1 MEMPKDYEETVG
13 ITGEYERVEAGGYI
27 CKIVNAKTEKSQ
39 AGNEMLVLAIDIA
52 EGEHQG
58 YFKRRYDELV
68 KQCTDPSKMPKYP
81 NNAVHRIM
89 VLDKEGKCNRFFK
102 GFGTI
107 IEESNQNYKWT
118 GDEKSLKDKKIGVV
132 FGEEEYQGNNGQIK
146 TSTKIRSIRSVQAIE
161 DGKFEIPEKKK
172 LAAQNNIFDTT
183 VSDDDDLPF

>member
-27 CKIVNAKTEKSQ
+27 CKIISAKAEKSQ
-39 AGNEMLVLAIDIA
+39 AGNEMLVLAIDIL

-58 YFKRRYDELV
+58 YFKRKYDELV
-68 KQCTDPSKMPKYP
+68 KQCTDPNKMPKYP

-89 VLDKEGKCNRFFK
+89 VLDKEGKCNKFFK

-107 IEESNQNYKWT
+107 IEESNKDYKWI
-118 GDEKSLKDKKIGVV
+118 GDEKSLKDKKIGAV
-132 FGEEEYQGNNGQIK
+132 FGEEEYRKNDGSIGTI
-146 TSTKIRSIRSVQAIE
+146 TKIRSIRSVQAIE

-172 LAAQNNIFDTT
+172 LATQSNIFNN
-183 VSDDDDLPF
+183 VESDNDDLPF